1 MKNTSVND
9 SEIKNINRK
18 LTYKFTLNGKNLPLS
33 DIMDNPTITY
43 DCGAEQYSV
52 GNVYIGEL
60 QLTVKNTVFVGY
72 KDTIN
77 IEIKQDGALGTRMGR
92 FYVHSVEEQGLTKQI
107 KAYDKFY
114 KLNVGYFPSAKHTST
129 KAIMEDIANKHNI
142 VLNVSSNSD
151 EIYNWTYGD
160 IPINNEQ
167 LEGKTVLE
175 MLSLVACVHSGSF
188 ILDGY
193 GFLKLVQPNLE
204 TTSVTFTES
213 EYSTPTIDNI
223 TAYNITKLKVIY
235 SEKVTDDDGTV
246 TDEGYYEVGSGNDV
260 HTLAIS
266 NPLLK
271 GKQTQAQT
279 ILNQIKLLNGY
290 KRFDT
295 TILLGDYRLE
305 PMDVITYVKDDTTYK
320 VPIIYMQIV
329 LSHNGL
335 IVRTQSPTLTE
346 SKKEFSFKGTITQ
359 KIDNVYADMM
369 QVKEIVAN
377 TITVGDLNAINA
389 KIENL
394 EATDATITNLVAD
407 KASINDLKAT
417 NANITNLQAKDAEI
431 ENLIANKADI
441 EDLNATN
448 ANIGNLQANVA
459 EIDTLL
465 AGNITS
471 ENIQS
476 GSITSDRLVID
487 DGFVKDAMI
496 DTISAN
502 KIMSG
507 RIDTGAIT
515 IGSEDGKMLIADET
529 IQISDGTNVRVQ
541 IGETASGDYA
551 LVIWDENGEVM
562 FDATGITENAIK
574 DAIIKDDM
582 ISDNANINAQKI
594 DINSLFT
601 AINED
606 GSHTLNSSK
615 IFLDTQQQ
623 TLNVAFN
630 NMTTKQGELE
640 EQTNVLSTELNV
652 QSGKIETL
660 IQNTTVTE
668 DGKTINLKDKVSS
681 IEQDLD
687 GITLKV
693 GTVES
698 NITNITDDVTSLEQ
712 RVASAELKVTEDAIV
727 STVTN
732 SQVFKDTIIDNMDI
746 TVGGKNLLKQSR
758 LLTELRQYTGENVGS
773 WTVEDDTRGNK
784 DFKQLKSL
792 SDGVDNLLYIPLYP
806 QVNTLRT
813 DITISFEYEGDNL
826 QFVLTRFNKTQGIT
840 SVGNHID
847 VNDAKVKKLF
857 SYRNSSSERVNT
869 RVSYTSK
876 PTFYS
881 NIKFNDYEYG
891 LVFYTTS
898 SNVIVRKPKVE
909 IGNVATDYTEA
920 PEDTNTD
927 VSDLVTRVTTA
938 ETKIEQNAEA
948 IALRATKTELE
959 TVNGQV
965 TENTEKIGELKVSTD
980 GISAT
985 VSENV
990 NKIDTHTEK
999 ISQLEMDIDS
1009 INLSVK
1015 SIGVGGRNLLRNSA
1029 FLKGAESWTLHE
1041 GSSIIDKGNYSLNN
1055 HPYLCVSLSGNEEDV
1070 KRGATQKLLLKNG
1083 SSKESL
1089 YEEKI
1094 SFSCWYYAYGYYE
1107 FAIELVGYDGGIEY
1121 VVASIN
1127 MNSSN
1132 IRKEVWT
1139 RVETSVVLDR
1149 DYQYLYIYPY
1159 VKRNGTVNFTDFMA
1173 VRGSQTQTDWSPA
1186 PEDTEADISECNTK
1200 ISELKMT
1207 SEQIKL
1213 SVSET
1218 NKVIE
1223 ETSIGIR
1230 NLLRNSAFIKG
1241 TDSWEGIYETRPT
1254 SIDKT
1259 RVYNGHPSVK
1269 FGHKENHK
1277 NSDGYTIEQTLT
1289 LGEDVGGVAKIGDK
1303 FTLSCW
1309 YYCEDASTFVGSDAI
1324 ANHIAIY
1331 LMGYKDG
1338 IGNGGHSLTG
1348 KQVFVNEGDEV
1359 HGYDNA
1365 TSPIVIGKWTKM
1377 ETSIVLSKNMHG
1389 VVCPEQYPA
1398 LTVAIN
1404 VHGGGIVWFT
1414 DVMLTRGNK
1423 APNEWIAS
1431 PEDTTE
1437 AIDAIEQQVVTNT
1450 QSIASLMI
1458 NADSI
1463 SASVQRVEQSVTS
1476 SLDGMNQNITS
1487 LTNRVDATMSAEDV
1501 KIEIQKEI
1509 ANGSNKVTT
1518 STGFTFNESGLTID
1532 KSDSEMSTNINEN
1545 GMIITKNNET
1555 VLTANN
1561 KGVQAKNL
1569 YATTYLIVGNSRFE
1583 SYKGNRTGCFYVF
1596 EPSIEMTDEANVLNE
1611 EGEE

>member
-1 MKNTSVND
+1 
-9 SEIKNINRK
+9 
-18 LTYKFTLNGKNLPLS
+18 
-33 DIMDNPTITY
+33 
-43 DCGAEQYSV
+43 
-52 GNVYIGEL
+52 
-60 QLTVKNTVFVGY
+60 
-72 KDTIN
+72 
-77 IEIKQDGALGTRMGR
+77 
-92 FYVHSVEEQGLTKQI
+92 
-107 KAYDKFY
+107 
-114 KLNVGYFPSAKHTST
+114 
-129 KAIMEDIANKHNI
+129 MEDIAKKYNI
-142 VLNVSSNSD
+142 VTNVSSNPD

-175 MLSLVACVHSGSF
+175 MLSLVACVHGGSF

-193 GFLKLVQPNLE
+193 GFLKLVQPSLE
-204 TTSVTFTES
+204 KTSVTFTES
-213 EYSTPTIDNI
+213 EYSTPTLDN
-223 TAYNITKLKVIY
+223 TTTYNVTKLRVIY
-235 SEKVTDDDGTV
+235 SEQVTDDDGTV
-246 TDEGYYEVGSGNDV
+246 TDTGYYEVGYGSDA

-279 ILNQIKLLNGY
+279 ILNQIRLLNGY

-295 TILLGDYRLE
+295 KLPLGDFRLE
-305 PMDVITYVKDDTTYK
+305 PMDVVAFVKGDTTYK
-320 VPIIYMQIV
+320 VPIIYLKMVI
-329 LSHNGL
+329 SHNG
-335 IVRTQSPTLTE
+335 ISVETKSPTIAE

-359 KIDNVYADMM
+359 KIENVYTDMM

-377 TITVGDLNAINA
+377 VITVSDLNAINA
-389 KIENL
+389 NIENL
-394 EATDATITNLVAD
+394 KAKDAEITNLVAD
-407 KASINDLKAT
+407 KASINDLNAT

-448 ANIGNLQANVA
+448 ANIGNLNADIATIN
-459 EIDTLL
+459 TLL

-515 IGSEDGKMLIADET
+515 IGSEDGKMIIADET

-574 DAIIKDDM
+574 DAIIKDNM
-582 ISDNANINAQKI
+582 ISDTANINAQKI
-594 DINSLFT
+594 DIASLF
-601 AINED
+601 AKMNED

-687 GITLKV
+687 GITLQV

-727 STVTN
+727 STVTK
-732 SQVFKDTIIDNMDI
+732 SQVFKDAIDTLETGND
-746 TVGGKNLLKQSR
+746 NLLKHTRTFKEVIESDDWSTDITTTNGWTTQDYYGNEYK
-758 LLTELRQYTGENVGS
+758 ELYFNKPLY
-773 WTVEDDTRGNK
+773 DTNSYVIG
-784 DFKQLKSL
+784 
-792 SDGVDNLLYIPLYP
+792 IPLYP
-806 QVNTLRT
+806 KCGELK
-813 DITISFEYEGDNL
+813 DK
-826 QFVLTRFNKTQGIT
+826 VLTVSFDYTNSVNLYFSIGRYAKNAKTTLDNEYTQTVNKISVYNNSDAIYDELEHYEDAYGQSSTKWTRITYTFNELTD
-840 SVGNHID
+840 D
-847 VNDAKVKKLF
+847 VLD
-857 SYRNSSSERVNT
+857 
-869 RVSYTSK
+869 
-876 PTFYS
+876 
-881 NIKFNDYEYG
+881 DYEYR
-891 LVFYTTS
+891 LVFHHDGKYLS
-898 SNVIVRKPKVE
+898 STHIRKPMVNYGSNKVE
-909 IGNVATDYTEA
+909 WASSPKDLDGNLNDLYGRVY
-920 PEDTNTD
+920 
-927 VSDLVTRVTTA
+927 VS
-938 ETKIEQNAEA
+938 ETKIEQNAQA
-948 IALRATKTELE
+948 IALSATKKEVE
-959 TVNGQV
+959 TLNGQV
-965 TENTEKIGELKVSTD
+965 TENI
-980 GISAT
+980 
-985 VSENV
+985 
-990 NKIDTHTEK
+990 EK
-999 ISQLEMDIDS
+999 ISQLEMDIDG

-1041 GSSIIDKGNYSLNN
+1041 GSSIIDKDNYSLNN
-1055 HPYLCVSLSGNEEDV
+1055 HPYLRVSLSGNEEDV

-1094 SFSCWYYAYGYYE
+1094 SFSCWYYTYGYNE

-1132 IRKEVWT
+1132 IRKDVWT
-1139 RVETSVVLDR
+1139 RVETSVVLDKH
-1149 DYQYLYIYPY
+1149 YQYLYIYPY
-1159 VKRNGTVNFTDFMA
+1159 VKRNGTVYFTDFMA

-1218 NKVIE
+1218 NQVIT

-1241 TDSWEGIYETRPT
+1241 TDSWKSNDAFRVT

-1259 RVYNGHPSVK
+1259 KVYNGHPSVK
-1269 FGHKENHK
+1269 FNHRENHQQ
-1277 NSDGYTIEQTLT
+1277 SDGYTIEQTLT
-1289 LGEDVGGVAKIGDK
+1289 LGEDVGGVAKVGDK

-1309 YYCEDASTFVGSDAI
+1309 YYCEDASTFVGSDDVH
-1324 ANHIAIY
+1324 NNIAIY
-1331 LMGYKDG
+1331 LMGYENG

-1365 TSPIVIGKWTKM
+1365 TSPIVTGKWTKM
-1377 ETSIVLSKNMHG
+1377 EVDIVLSKHMNSF
-1389 VVCPEQYPA
+1389 VLPDQYQA
-1398 LTVAIN
+1398 LTVLIN

-1423 APNEWIAS
+1423 APNEWISS

-1501 KIEIQKEI
+1501 KIEIQKEM

-1596 EPSIEMTDEANVLNE
+1596 EPSIEMTDETNVLNE

>member
-1 MKNTSVND
+1 MKKFGND
-9 SEIKNINRK
+9 DEIKNINRK
-18 LTYKFTLNGKNLPLS
+18 LIYKFFLNGEELPLS
-33 DIMDNPTITY
+33 EIMDNPTITY
-43 DCGAEQYSV
+43 DCGLEQYGI

-60 QLTVKNTVFVGY
+60 QLTVKNTVFVNYNSYFSITVKVEGSPY
-72 KDTIN
+72 P
-77 IEIKQDGALGTRMGR
+77 EYLGW
-92 FYVHSVEEQGLTKQI
+92 FYVYSVEEQGLTKQI
-107 KAYDKFY
+107 KAYDEMF

-129 KAIMEDIANKHNI
+129 KAIMDDIRQQYSLYFGGTDNY
-142 VLNVSSNSD
+142 S
-151 EIYNWTYGD
+151 WGYGD

-175 MLSLVACVHSGSF
+175 TLSLVAGVHGGSF
-188 ILDGY
+188 FFSHLY
-193 GFLKLVQPNLE
+193 LTLAQPNIAKP
-204 TTSVTFTES
+204 SVTFTES
-213 EYSTPTIDNI
+213 EYTTPTLDE
-223 TAYNITKLKVIY
+223 TTTYNIGKLRVIY
-235 SEKVTDDDGTV
+235 GEKITDDDGNV
-246 TDEGYYEVGSGNDV
+246 TDEGYYEVGYGSDKN
-260 HTLAIS
+260 TLAIS
-266 NPLLK
+266 NPFLK

-279 ILNQIKLLNGY
+279 ILNQIRLLNGY

-295 TILLGDYRLE
+295 KLPLGDYRLE
-305 PMDVITYVKDDTTYK
+305 PMDVVAYVKGDTTYK
-320 VPIIYMQIV
+320 VPIIYLKMVI
-329 LSHNGL
+329 SHNGIL
-335 IVRTQSPTLTE
+335 VETKSPTLAET
-346 SKKEFSFKGTITQ
+346 KKEFTFKGTITQ
-359 KIDNVYADMM
+359 KIDNVYTDMM

-377 TITVGDLNAINA
+377 VITVSELDAINA
-389 KIENL
+389 TIENL
-394 EATDATITNLVAD
+394 KATDATITNLVAN
-407 KASINDLKAT
+407 KADINDLNAT

-431 ENLIANKADI
+431 ENLVANKADI

-448 ANIGNLQANVA
+448 ANIENLNANVA
-459 EIDTLL
+459 TINTLL

-487 DGFVKDAMI
+487 DGFIKDAMI
-496 DTISAN
+496 DTISAS
-502 KIMSG
+502 KILSG

-515 IGSEDGKMLIADET
+515 IGSEDGKMIIADET

-574 DAIIKDDM
+574 NAIIKDNM

-630 NMTTKQGELE
+630 NMTTKQNALE

-668 DGKTINLKDKVSS
+668 EGQTITLKDKVSS

-687 GITLKV
+687 GITLQV

-698 NITNITDDVTSLEQ
+698 NITNITDDVANLEQ
-712 RVASAELKVTEDAIV
+712 RVASAELKVTEESIV

-732 SQVFKDTIIDNMDI
+732 SQVFKDTIIDNMDVK
-746 TVGGKNLLKQSR
+746 VGGKNLLKQSR

-773 WTVEDDTRGNK
+773 WTVVDDTRGNK

-792 SDGVDNLLYIPLYP
+792 GDGVDNLLYIPLYS
-806 QVNTLRT
+806 QVNSLRT
-813 DITISFEYEGDNL
+813 DTTISFEYEGDNL
-826 QFVLTRFNKTQGIT
+826 QFVLTIFNKTSGIT
-840 SVGNHID
+840 SVDNYID
-847 VNDAKVKKLF
+847 VNDAKVKKIF
-857 SYRNSSSERVNT
+857 SYRNDAYERFNT
-869 RVSYTSK
+869 RVSYTFK

-881 NIKFNDYEYG
+881 NINFNNYEYG

-909 IGNVATDYTEA
+909 IGNVASDYTEA

-948 IALRATKTELE
+948 IALRATKKEVE
-959 TVNGQV
+959 TINGQV

-980 GISAT
+980 GISAI

-999 ISQLEMDIDS
+999 ISQLEMDVDG

-1041 GSSIIDKGNYSLNN
+1041 GSSIVTPENMGNYCLNN
-1055 HPYLCVSLSGNEEDV
+1055 HPFLRVSLSGNEEDV
-1070 KRGATQKLLLKNG
+1070 KRGATQRLLLKNG
-1083 SSKESL
+1083 NTHESL

-1094 SFSCWYYAYGYYE
+1094 SFSCWYYTSSYSDE

-1132 IRKEVWT
+1132 IRKDVWT
-1139 RVETSVVLDR
+1139 RVETSVVLDKH
-1149 DYQYLYIYPY
+1149 YQYLYIYPY
-1159 VKRNGTVNFTDFMA
+1159 VKRNGTVYFTDFMA

-1218 NKVIE
+1218 NQVIT
-1223 ETSIGIR
+1223 ETSIGVR

-1241 TDSWEGIYETRPT
+1241 TDSWEGFYETIPT

-1259 RVYNGHPSVK
+1259 KVYNGHPSVK
-1269 FGHKENHK
+1269 FGHKENHQQT
-1277 NSDGYTIEQTLT
+1277 DGYTVKQTLT
-1289 LGEDVGGVAKIGDK
+1289 LGEDVGGVAKVGEQ
-1303 FTLSCW
+1303 FTLSGW
-1309 YYCEDASTFVGSDAI
+1309 YYCEDASTFVGSDYVP
-1324 ANHIAIY
+1324 NHI
-1331 LMGYKDG
+1331 
-1338 IGNGGHSLTG
+1338 SLTVVG
-1348 KQVFVNEGDEV
+1348 SPVGDNTAFYSFKNSDATVCVNEGESY
-1359 HGYDNA
+1359 GNS
-1365 TSPIVIGKWTKM
+1365 TSPIVIGKWTKI
-1377 ETSIVLSKNMHG
+1377 ETTFKINSISFGDYVTTEYDKLQGWIS
-1389 VVCPEQYPA
+1389 
-1398 LTVAIN
+1398 
-1404 VHGGGIVWFT
+1404 VHGGGVVWFT
-1414 DVMLTRGNK
+1414 DIMLTRGNK
-1423 APNEWIAS
+1423 APNEWIAA
-1431 PEDTTE
+1431 PEDTSE

-1463 SASVQRVEQSVTS
+1463 NASVQRVEQSVTS

-1501 KIEIQKEI
+1501 KIEIQKEM

-1518 STGFTFNESGLTID
+1518 STGFTFNENGLTVD